1 MKTESQKDT
10 DQIIAQGELLG
21 TKITSAFERLS
32 LERDNAREYAKELR
46 VREKTLEGALVTARD
61 KLSATEIDNTRLRE
75 ALALVITTIDKARLA
90 PKSGCGVGGQ
100 TIESNIKG
108 SVYNGVDAWPIEE
121 ARDALFLSPFY
132 DEVREVGE

>member
-10 DQIIAQGELLG
+10 AQIIANGELVG
-21 TKITSAFERLS
+21 NKITSAFERLS
-32 LERDNAREYAKELR
+32 KERDNAREYAKELR

-90 PKSGCGVGGQ
+90 PKPGCGVGGQ